1 MEPPVVK
8 LELTP
13 FDLETI
19 RVALQFLKA
28 NLDDYNDMQS
38 EAEEPTLTEDDVTA
52 VYESIF

>member
-1 MEPPVVK
+1 MEPRVIK

-28 NLDDYNDMQS
+28 NLDDYNDMQE
-38 EAEEPTLTEDDVTA
+38 EADEPTLTEDDVTA
-52 VYESIF
+52 VYEGIF

>member
-13 FDLETI
+13 FDLEMI

-38 EAEEPTLTEDDVTA
+38 EAEEPTLTEADVTA

>member
-1 MEPPVVK
+1 MELPVVK

-28 NLDDYNDMQS
+28 NLDDYNDMRS
-38 EAEEPTLTEDDVTA
+38 EADEPTLTEADVTA